1 MNHVPDP
8 LKHKF
13 VSFAKS
19 LFRVLAGLSLAWGQL
34 QGAGLLLI
42 LAEILGVAEELV

>member
-13 VSFAKS
+13 VSFVKS
-19 LFRVLAGLSLAWGQL
+19 LFRVLAGFSLAVGQL
-34 QGAGLLLI
+34 QGAGLLLV
-42 LAEILGVAEELV
+42 LAEILGVLEELV

>member
-19 LFRVLAGLSLAWGQL
+19 LFRILAAWSIICSEFPA
-34 QGAGLLLI
+34 AGLLLMF
-42 LAEILGVAEELV
+42 AELLGVAEELV